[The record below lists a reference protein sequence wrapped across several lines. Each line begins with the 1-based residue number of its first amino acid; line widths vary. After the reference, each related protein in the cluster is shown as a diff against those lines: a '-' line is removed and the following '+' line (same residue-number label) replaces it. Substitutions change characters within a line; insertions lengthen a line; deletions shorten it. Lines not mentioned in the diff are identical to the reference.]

1 MRQFI
6 SLTLL
11 CSAAV
16 IFGCNSSSNEITEL
30 RAELDATKAE
40 LTQLKESSDNGPSAN
55 LDVVLSS
62 GFPKAFGSGTW
73 EVGVDI
79 EAGTYVSRRDTN
91 VSFNNPFCSWER
103 LSGLGG
109 TISESITAGL
119 TDGNAIVEI
128 QPSDI
133 GFTSIGY
140 EEWTKREIQRF
151 SNLLFIFQRFLSVSS
166 N

>member
-11 CSAAV
+11 GLVTV
-16 IFGCNSSSNEITEL
+16 IFGCRSSSDEITEL

-40 LTQLKESSDNGPSAN
+40 LTQLKESSHNGSSTN
-55 LDVVLSS
+55 LDAVLSS
-62 GFPKAFGSGTW
+62 EFPETFGSGTW

-91 VSFNNPFCSWER
+91 VSFSNPFCSWER

-109 TISESITAGL
+109 TISETITAGL

-128 QPSDI
+128 EPDDI
-133 GFTSIGY
+133 GFTSIGC
-140 EEWTKREIQRF
+140 EEWVRR
-151 SNLLFIFQRFLSVSS
+151 
-166 N
+166 